1 MIDLPQSTEVNRALP
16 KAQLYRQFDWKP
28 LQRVSFD
35 GDVARL
41 DFVNWI
47 SPRTLPAIAEG
58 SEVKEIFVVEV
69 TLKKRDFNIRNITL
83 LAKSIPQ
90 KIVYLLRFENE
101 ARLAVWHTRLF
112 ITLWMKHYYTTLPI
126 DGLNLDVVWQKIV
139 SSIGQFTVDV
149 NWEKSFEE
157 QLKENDFKLKILRQ
171 IVALEN
177 KMRSTTQPRRQRE
190 IYAEIKSLKLKLENG
205 KTENEKP

>member
-1 MIDLPQSTEVNRALP
+1 MLGLPQSTEVNRALP
-16 KAQLYRQFDWKP
+16 KTQLYRQFDWKP
-28 LQRVSFD
+28 SQRESFD
-35 GDVARL
+35 SDVARL

-47 SPRTLPAIAEG
+47 SPRTLPAITEG

-69 TLKKRDFNIRNITL
+69 TLKKRDFDIRNVTL

-90 KIVYLLRFENE
+90 KIVYLLRYENE
-101 ARLAVWHTRLF
+101 VRLAVWHSRLF
-112 ITLWMKHYYTTLPI
+112 VTPWMNRQAATLPI
-126 DGLNLDVVWQKIV
+126 DGLNFDAVWQKIV

-157 QLKENDFKLKILRQ
+157 QLKENVFKLKILRQ

-177 KMRSTTQPRRQRE
+177 KMRSISQPRRQRE
-190 IYAEIKSLKLKLENG
+190 IYAEIKNLKLKLENG
-205 KTENEKP
+205 KTENAEL

>member
-1 MIDLPQSTEVNRALP
+1 MIDLPISTEVNRALP

-28 LQRVSFD
+28 SQRESFD

-69 TLKKRDFNIRNITL
+69 TLKRRDFDIRNITL

-90 KIVYLLRFENE
+90 KIVYLLRFEDE

-112 ITLWMKHYYTTLPI
+112 VTPWQSRQETNLPI
-126 DGLNLDVVWQKIV
+126 DGLNLDAVWQNIV
-139 SSIGQFTVDV
+139 TAIGQFTVEEDHSLSEQIKV
-149 NWEKSFEE
+149 NEE
-157 QLKENDFKLKILRQ
+157 QAKILRQ
-171 IVALEN
+171 IEMLERE
-177 KMRSTTQPRRQRE
+177 MRSTAQPRRQRE
-190 IYAEIKSLKLKLENG
+190 LFAEIKNLKSKL
-205 KTENEKP
+205 TT

>member
-1 MIDLPQSTEVNRALP
+1 MIDLPKSTEVNRTLP

-69 TLKKRDFNIRNITL
+69 TLKRREFDIRNITL

-90 KIVYLLRFENE
+90 KIVYLLRFEDK
-101 ARLAVWHTRLF
+101 ARLAVWQTRLF
-112 ITLWMKHYYTTLPI
+112 VTPWMKHYYATLPI

-139 SSIGQFTVDV
+139 TSIGQFTV
-149 NWEKSFEE
+149 EE
-157 QLKENDFKLKILRQ
+157 DLSLYEQIKIDEERAKICRQ
-171 IVALEN
+171 IEMLERE
-177 KMRSTTQPRRQRE
+177 MRSTAQPRRQRE
-190 IYAEIKSLKLKLENG
+190 LYTKIKLLKRQ
-205 KTENEKP
+205 T